1 MTDPLV
7 SNARLMPSGLTL
19 MMDYPHFALVSSM
32 ITAFNF
38 ETYKAFCEFTS
49 SDAKMVKTMCQAKP
63 MYMYHLR
70 ACISHHGEICE
81 L

>member
-19 MMDYPHFALVSSM
+19 MMDYPHFAQVSSM

-38 ETYKAFCEFTS
+38 ETYKAFASLQEVMP
-49 SDAKMVKTMCQAKP
+49 KW
-63 MYMYHLR
+63 
-70 ACISHHGEICE
+70 
-81 L
+81 